1 MSVNGITNVSQRYGS
16 GSVTKSDGRTGK
28 SNDAAKQEDVAAV
41 YEKGGQV
48 TEETT
53 VYKQDT
59 ATIDRLKA
67 EADRRNQS
75 LRELVLRLIS
85 KQGQTVD
92 DATDI
97 YTLLREG
104 KVDVDPETKAQAQK
118 DISEDG
124 YWGVKQT
131 SERICSFAKAL
142 AGGDPSKADELIE
155 AVKKGFDEAA
165 KAWGGELPDIC
176 QQTYNSAISKL
187 EAWRDG
193 KDSQ

>member
-1 MSVNGITNVSQRYGS
+1 MSVNGITNVSQSYGNS
-16 GSVTKSDGRTGK
+16 SATKAGGRTGK
-28 SNDAAKQEDVAAV
+28 SNDAVKQEDVAAV

-48 TEETT
+48 REETT

-75 LRELVLRLIS
+75 LRELVMRLIT
-85 KQGQTVD
+85 KQGKTVD

-97 YTLLREG
+97 YAFLRDG

-131 SERICSFAKAL
+131 SERMFCFAKAL

-176 QQTYNSAISKL
+176 QQTCNSAISKL

-193 KDSQ
+193 KDN